1 MENKTTENHKIS
13 QKTLDKQ
20 NLFLAAYKSHRWNV
34 TAACREAGIDRG
46 RYYDW
51 MEQPEFAEKVE
62 HAKQDT
68 IDFVEQKLFD
78 QIESN
83 SAACTIFYLKCQG
96 KKRGYIEKEEKSEH
110 DSNVNWSEVG
120 AAFARVASGIA
131 TKKPE

>member
-1 MENKTTENHKIS
+1 MKNNSTENHKIS

-20 NLFLAAYKSHRWNV
+20 DLFLAAYKSKRWNI
-34 TAACREAGIDRG
+34 TKACLEACIDRG
-46 RYYDW
+46 TYYDW
-51 MEQPEFAEKVE
+51 LEQPEFAKKVE

-78 QIESN
+78 QIFNE
-83 SAACTIFYLKCQG
+83 SAACTIFYLKCQA
-96 KKRGYIEKEEKSEH
+96 KKRGYIEKEEPTNP

-120 AAFARVASGIA
+120 AAFAAVASGIA